1 MLEAPSHFA
10 MVLKFLK
17 NMTVCTTIPQYP
29 QSMYFTLAG
38 IFRICGACY
47 FCLLS
52 LQYCNSYCHHYR
64 RLRLCTTPLILPLCS
79 LRRLATSAISYQPH
93 AQSLS
98 LLDAQLSLRMKRP
111 RSLSMASVYSMLP
124 DQRPR
129 NATASDG
136 SESGLPMLNLKNPI
150 RLSQLEDRLFTLL
163 LDVTKQPGVPPV
175 TLRVAGGWVRDK
187 LLFPSRDL
195 GTDVD
200 IDVALDTMFG
210 NDFAELIR
218 DYLVAHNMEIG
229 SIGVIQKNPD
239 QSKHLE
245 TATMRVLGVNIDIVN
260 LRTETYSHDSRIPEV
275 KIGTPSEDAMRRDLT
290 INALFYNI
298 NDGSLED
305 FTQHGFDDI
314 RARVIRTPLPPLTT
328 LLDDPLRALR
338 AVRFAAR
345 LNFSMDDE
353 LACTC
358 KNSDVHNALAAKVS
372 RERISGELHRILCN
386 KNAPHAI
393 ALLVEFGLFPVVMR
407 MPPPSAMLPSH
418 VAPSDVPLHAL
429 SALLNLNSLPPLDDS
444 PTPIELVRYAALL
457 SPLAALRCKH
467 AENGKRLKEIA
478 VAQYILRVELR
489 LSSGDTS
496 RVCNLLQAALMF
508 KERIHQGA
516 ESLDR
521 LDTAKV
527 LRIAA
532 QDWRSALR
540 IALVMELPT
549 VKPAESFAK
558 VLDGWSG
565 RIDLGEE
572 GMIIVDTYNEYQR
585 NVECLNLDNVWDL
598 RPAINGKELMGIL
611 PRLKKGP
618 QMGDIMRQQVDWIVQ
633 NPSKGKEDIC
643 DWLRTRFQ
651 NLT

>member
-1 MLEAPSHFA
+1 
-10 MVLKFLK
+10 
-17 NMTVCTTIPQYP
+17 
-29 QSMYFTLAG
+29 
-38 IFRICGACY
+38 
-47 FCLLS
+47 
-52 LQYCNSYCHHYR
+52 
-64 RLRLCTTPLILPLCS
+64 
-79 LRRLATSAISYQPH
+79 
-93 AQSLS
+93 
-98 LLDAQLSLRMKRP
+98 MKRP
-111 RSLSMASVYSMLP
+111 RSLSMASVHSMLSGS
-124 DQRPR
+124 RPYK
-129 NATASDG
+129 ASTPDG
-136 SESGLPMLNLKNPI
+136 SASGLPMLNLKNPI
-150 RLSQLEDRLFTLL
+150 RLSELEDKLFTLL
-163 LDVTKQPGVPPV
+163 LDVTKQSEVPPV

-187 LLFPSRDL
+187 LLYPSRDL
-195 GTDVD
+195 GTEVD

-210 NDFAELIR
+210 NDFAELTR
-218 DYLVAHNMEIG
+218 DYLVARGIETG

-245 TATMRVLGVNIDIVN
+245 TATMRVLGVNIDLVN

-298 NDGSLED
+298 NDGTLED

-314 RARVIRTPLPPLTT
+314 RARVIRTPLPPFTT

-353 LACTC
+353 LAHTC
-358 KNSDVHNALAAKVS
+358 KNCDVHNALDAKVS

-418 VAPSDVPLHAL
+418 VAPSDVPLQAL
-429 SALLNLNSLPPLDDS
+429 SALLNLNSLPPILNS
-444 PTPIELVRYAALL
+444 STPIELVRYAALL
-457 SPLAALRCKH
+457 SPLSALQCKH
-467 AENGKRLKEIA
+467 SENGKRLKEMP

-489 LSSGDTS
+489 LSSNDTS
-496 RVCNLLQAALMF
+496 RVCNILKAALMF
-508 KERIHQGA
+508 KERVHQGA

-527 LRIAA
+527 IRVAA
-532 QDWRSALR
+532 QDWRCALR

-565 RIDLGEE
+565 RVDLGKE
-572 GMIIVDTYNEYQR
+572 GMIIVNTYNEYQL
-585 NVECLNLDNVWDL
+585 NVENLNLEGVWNL
-598 RPAINGKELMGIL
+598 RPAVNGKELVEVL

-618 QMGDIMRQQVDWIVQ
+618 QMGDVMKQQIDWMVQ
-633 NPSKGKEDIC
+633 NPGKGKDAVC
-643 DWLRTRFQ
+643 VWLRSRYP
-651 NLT
+651 NLI

>member
-1 MLEAPSHFA
+1 
-10 MVLKFLK
+10 
-17 NMTVCTTIPQYP
+17 
-29 QSMYFTLAG
+29 
-38 IFRICGACY
+38 
-47 FCLLS
+47 
-52 LQYCNSYCHHYR
+52 
-64 RLRLCTTPLILPLCS
+64 
-79 LRRLATSAISYQPH
+79 
-93 AQSLS
+93 
-98 LLDAQLSLRMKRP
+98 
-111 RSLSMASVYSMLP
+111 MLP
-124 DQRPR
+124 DSRPR
-129 NATASDG
+129 NAPTSDG
-136 SESGLPMLNLKNPI
+136 SASGLPMLNLKNPI
-150 RLSQLEDRLFTLL
+150 RLSQLEDELFTLL
-163 LDVTKQPGVPPV
+163 LDVTKQPGVPLV

-210 NDFAELIR
+210 NDFAELTR
-218 DYLVAHNMEIG
+218 DYLVARGLETG

-245 TATMRVLGVNIDIVN
+245 TATMRVLGINIDFVN

-298 NDGSLED
+298 TDGTLED
-305 FTQHGFDDI
+305 FTHHGFDDI
-314 RARVIRTPLPPLTT
+314 RARIIRTPLPPLTT

-353 LACTC
+353 LAQTC
-358 KNSDVHNALAAKVS
+358 KNYDVHGALAAKVS
-372 RERISGELHRILCN
+372 RERISGELHRILRN

-407 MPPPSAMLPSH
+407 MPPPTAMLPSH
-418 VAPSDVPLHAL
+418 VAPSDVPLQAL
-429 SALLNLNSLPPLDDS
+429 SALLNLNSLPSILNCS
-444 PTPIELVRYAALL
+444 TPIELVRYAALL
-457 SPLAALRCKH
+457 SPLAALQCKH
-467 AENGKRLKEIA
+467 SENGKRVKEIP

-489 LSSGDTS
+489 LSSSDTT
-496 RVCNLLQAALMF
+496 RVCNILKAALMF
-508 KERIHQGA
+508 KERIHRGA

-521 LDTAKV
+521 LDTTKV
-527 LRIAA
+527 IRVAA
-532 QDWRSALR
+532 QDWRCALR

-565 RIDLGEE
+565 RVDLGKE
-572 GMIIVDTYNEYQR
+572 GTIIVDTYNEYQH
-585 NVECLNLDNVWDL
+585 NIEVLNLEGIWDL
-598 RPAINGKELMGIL
+598 RPAVNGKELVDVL
-611 PRLKKGP
+611 PRLKRGP
-618 QMGDIMRQQVDWIVQ
+618 QMGDVMKQQVDWMVQ
-633 NPSKGKEDIC
+633 NPSKGKEDVC
-643 DWLRTRFQ
+643 EWLRTRYP